1 MPQKKVVKRKIKV
14 DERII
19 KGRFYFKEM
28 NRVPLKDDY
37 FYLMFKMAH
46 KIVIGLLVSFFFLG
60 CSSQNEVE
68 KSIYHWE
75 TNFNL
80 TPAEE
85 DFLVENQMNKVYAKF
100 FDLKVDGNKDVIPVA
115 DILFANP
122 PKQEIIP
129 VVYITTDVFY
139 ALDSVSIKKLAL
151 NTYKRIQKLH
161 PTGEFGE
168 IQIDCDWT
176 AGIQSKY
183 FYFLTCLK
191 AEMEDKQLSCT
202 VRLYQYKYP
211 DITGTPPV
219 DNGVLMYYNMGD
231 LRRYD
236 ESNSILNNET
246 GKLYLGF
253 GSYPIPLD
261 FALPNFEWS
270 LHYRYGEFKQII
282 STIGYDQLQDTAL
295 FEKKANQYYQVK
307 KDTLMGTNYLRLGD
321 ELRFETCSEAALIE
335 AAQLLRNEK
344 NKSTTTLLFYSL
356 NPSIANE
363 TAKINHVLTAFK

>member
-1 MPQKKVVKRKIKV
+1 MGDKIGFV
-14 DERII
+14 
-19 KGRFYFKEM
+19 
-28 NRVPLKDDY
+28 
-37 FYLMFKMAH
+37 
-46 KIVIGLLVSFFFLG
+46 LLVSFLFWG
-60 CSSQNEVE
+60 CSSPNEVE

-75 TNFNL
+75 TGFNL

-85 DFLVENQMNKVYAKF
+85 HFLIENEINKVYTKF
-100 FDLKVDGNKDVIPVA
+100 FDLKVDGNKDVMPVA
-115 DILFANP
+115 DIQFVNL

-139 ALDSVSIKKLAL
+139 SLDSISIKELAVK
-151 NTYKRIQKLH
+151 THKRIQKLH
-161 PTGEFGE
+161 PNGEFDE

-176 AGIQSKY
+176 AGIQLKY

-191 AEMEDKQLSCT
+191 AEMGDKRLSCT

-211 DITGTPPV
+211 NLTGTPPV
-219 DNGVLMYYNMGD
+219 DNGVLMYYNMGN
-231 LRRYD
+231 LRHYD

-253 GSYPIPLD
+253 GDYPIPLD

-282 STIGYDQLQDTAL
+282 STIGYNELHDTTL
-295 FEKKANQYYQVK
+295 FHKNENQYYQVK
-307 KDTLMGTNYLRLGD
+307 KDTLIGTNYLRLGD
-321 ELRFETCSEAALIE
+321 ELRFETCSEPALIE

-344 NKSTTTLLFYSL
+344 NKSITTLLFYSL
-356 NPSIANE
+356 TPSIAHE
-363 TAKINHVLTAFK
+363 TAKINRVVAAFK